1 MDLKKGMVLKE
12 DIYSLTGVLL
22 LKKGTILKDDHMH
35 YLSRHRIQIKE
46 HDQPKDLIG
55 KKIGELNEVVYRS
68 VYSSVQ
74 ELQTS
79 ISGKSKLDDNE
90 IQEMVDTFQ
99 ELHEEFALKDIGI
112 LELMERFSED
122 EYLFKHSI
130 NVGLIAS
137 KIGRILKLS
146 EKHQQFLASMGLFH
160 DVGKFKIDPMILNKP
175 SRLTDEEFNLI
186 KQHPELGFDL
196 LSKTSLHPLILEGVL
211 KHHERLNGTGYPNR
225 LNGDSIPFFIRIL
238 SVADTFDAICSNRVY
253 RSSMSIFYAVDELI
267 KEVKQNRLDEAIVL
281 PFTNFLMELVKGK
294 KITLRNGKV
303 GEILHIDFQYPN
315 QPILKI
321 DGFQPLNLQKENLTL
336 NQVANM

>member
-1 MDLKKGMVLKE
+1 MEFKKGMVLKE

-22 LKKGTILKDDHMH
+22 LKKGTILRDDHMN
-35 YLSRHRIQIKE
+35 YLSRHKIQIKE

-74 ELQTS
+74 ELQKS

-99 ELHEEFALKDIGI
+99 ELHEEFAIKDIGV

-146 EKHQQFLASMGLFH
+146 EKHQHFLASMGLFH

-175 SRLTDEEFNLI
+175 SRLTDEEFNLV
-186 KQHPELGFDL
+186 KQHPKLGYDL

-267 KEVKQNRLDEAIVL
+267 KEVKQDRLDETIVL
-281 PFTNFLMELVKGK
+281 PFTNSLMELVKGK
-294 KITLRNGKV
+294 KITLRNGKI
-303 GEILHIDFQYPN
+303 GEILHIDFRYPN

-321 DGFQPLNLQKENLTL
+321 DGFMPLNLQKENLTL

>member
-1 MDLKKGMVLKE
+1 MELKKGMVLKE

-22 LKKGTILKDDHMH
+22 LKKGTVLKDDHMH
-35 YLSRHRIQIKE
+35 YLSRHKIQIQE
-46 HDQPKDLIG
+46 HDQAKDLIG
-55 KKIGELNEVVYRS
+55 KKFGELNEVVYRS

-74 ELQTS
+74 ELQRS
-79 ISGKSKLDDNE
+79 ISGKSKLNDNE

-99 ELHEEFALKDIGI
+99 ELHEEFALKDVGI
-112 LELMERFSED
+112 LELMERFSKD

-175 SRLTDEEFNLI
+175 SRLTDEEFNLL
-186 KQHPELGFDL
+186 KQHPKLGYDL

-281 PFTNFLMELVKGK
+281 PFTNSLMELAKGK

-303 GEILHIDFQYPN
+303 GEILHIDFKYPN

-321 DGFQPLNLQKENLTL
+321 EGFKPLNLQKENLTL

>member
-1 MDLKKGMVLKE
+1 MELKKGMVLKE

-22 LKKGTILKDDHMH
+22 LKKGTVLKDDHMH
-35 YLSRHRIQIKE
+35 YLSRHKIQIQE
-46 HDQPKDLIG
+46 YDQPKDLIG
-55 KKIGELNEVVYRS
+55 KKFGELNEVVYRS

-74 ELQTS
+74 ELQRS

-90 IQEMVDTFQ
+90 IQDMVVTFQ
-99 ELHEEFALKDIGI
+99 ELHEEFAIKDIGV

-146 EKHQQFLASMGLFH
+146 EKHQHFLASMGLFH

-186 KQHPELGFDL
+186 KQHPNLGYDL

-281 PFTNFLMELVKGK
+281 PFTNSLMELAKGK

-303 GEILHIDFQYPN
+303 GEILHINFKYPN

-321 DGFQPLNLQKENLTL
+321 EGFKPLNLQKENLTL